1 MAQANLTTYIKQ
13 IEAKYIT
20 AREDYEKKTA
30 ELDKLTKDYKDLDR
44 SLYSSQGLTV
54 MDEKYYI
61 ARRTKERELNEIGE
75 NFTKDAEQI
84 QANADKIFNK
94 VYGFTP
100 ELVDNRG
107 LAILESANM
116 TDKEI
121 IKLAEYYKENFNNTM
136 FFICIDKLK
145 DKNNPDNIKIMGEA
159 QRLRDSRPDHDI
171 IAGFVHCCNSALRPE
186 KFLSDGVAKH
196 HEEFLQSHI
205 AAAENITANVPDI
218 WSD

>member
-1 MAQANLTTYIKQ
+1 MTQVNLTTYIKQ

-20 AREDYEKKTA
+20 AREDYEKKAA
-30 ELDKLTKDYKDLDR
+30 ELEKLKTDYINLNR
-44 SLYSSQGLTV
+44 SLYSAQGLTII
-54 MDEKYYI
+54 DEKYYK
-61 ARRTKERELNEIGE
+61 ARRTKERELSEIGE

-116 TDKEI
+116 SDKEI

-136 FFICIDKLK
+136 FFICADKLK
-145 DKNNPDNIKIMGEA
+145 DKDNPDNIKIMGEA

-171 IAGFVHCCNSALRPE
+171 IAGFVHCCNSALKPD
-186 KFLSDGVAKH
+186 KLLSDGVAKH

-205 AAAENITANVPDI
+205 AAAEKIIANVPND
-218 WSD
+218 